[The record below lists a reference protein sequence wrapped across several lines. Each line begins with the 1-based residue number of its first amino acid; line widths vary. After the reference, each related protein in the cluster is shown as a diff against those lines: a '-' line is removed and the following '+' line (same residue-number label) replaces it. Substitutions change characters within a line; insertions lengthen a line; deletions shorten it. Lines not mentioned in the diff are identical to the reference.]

1 MTDYLSS
8 EATWRGQFSL
18 PGQSGQGE
26 QQGILTYKPDSG
38 VNLSLLYGFDDP
50 SGVTRVAPGAFA
62 FGEGSGRFPVIH
74 GVAGGKPVT
83 LLDCLITRSKRV
95 MFSPEAKE
103 QEIHVGQLLIGVLLD
118 APEAKAFSGLTIEL
132 ENLTVWDRREDVMLR
147 TERHPDLPG
156 GSRWSVEVDQAE
168 PLTVTV
174 DDLTIEL
181 RRRYVE
187 PSGDA
192 QRHGIDT
199 STFTASY
206 FRITSSEPKSLD
218 EWDDIAKVFQDLLTF
233 AMDSPCAVLSES
245 LTPSEALRNDQAAQ
259 VGSAI
264 TSLAQHIVIGDP
276 EAPSVETRKALFTLA
291 TEGVD
296 FKTLIPR
303 WWKIRSQFNVT
314 FDMILGLL
322 YVQSGYLQTELII
335 AVSAAEALHEGI
347 GFDPPMSK
355 SEFKALKKSLLE
367 HVPEQHKTW
376 LREKLGHNTRTL
388 RAKLLDLAAIP
399 DAEAMSRLLPNPEA
413 WADATKKERDPVA
426 HGGKNISSDVK
437 LLSAIV
443 KMTTAVVYMNLL
455 HQLGIPKER
464 LLFAVYD
471 NPTLASAMRLAGQ
484 HWPGD
489 DGGALL

>member
-18 PGQSGQGE
+18 PGQSGQVD

-38 VNLSLLYGFDDP
+38 INLSLLHGFDDG
-50 SGVTRVAPGAFA
+50 SVTRLTPGAFA

-83 LLDCLITRSKRV
+83 LLDCLITRSRRG

-103 QEIHVGQLLIGVLLD
+103 QEIHVGQLLIGALLD

-132 ENLTVWDRREDVMLR
+132 ENLTVWDRRKDVMLR

-156 GSRWSVEVDQAE
+156 GSRWSIEVDQAE

-199 STFTASY
+199 STFTASS
-206 FRITSSEPKSLD
+206 FRIASSEPKSIA
-218 EWDDIAKVFQDLLTF
+218 EWDDIGKVFQDLLTF
-233 AMDSPCAVLSES
+233 AMDSPCAVLYES
-245 LTPSEALRNDQAAQ
+245 LTPSETLRNDQAAQ
-259 VGSAI
+259 AGSAI
-264 TSLAQHIVIGDP
+264 TSFARHIVIGDP

-291 TEGVD
+291 TKGID
-296 FKTLIPR
+296 FQSLIPR
-303 WWKIRSQFNVT
+303 WWEVRSKFNVA

-322 YVQSGYLQTELII
+322 YVQSGYLQTDLIT
-335 AVSAAEALHEGI
+335 AVGAAEALHEGL
-347 GFDPPMSK
+347 GFDPPMTNP
-355 SEFKALKKSLLE
+355 EFKALKKSLL
-367 HVPEQHKTW
+367 
-376 LREKLGHNTRTL
+376 
-388 RAKLLDLAAIP
+388 
-399 DAEAMSRLLPNPEA
+399 
-413 WADATKKERDPVA
+413 
-426 HGGKNISSDVK
+426 
-437 LLSAIV
+437 
-443 KMTTAVVYMNLL
+443 
-455 HQLGIPKER
+455 
-464 LLFAVYD
+464 
-471 NPTLASAMRLAGQ
+471 
-484 HWPGD
+484 
-489 DGGALL
+489 